1 MNKIT
6 IELTDTQ
13 LKGLEYVALSPQ
25 EWAENAVT
33 ERARI
38 ANDEIVKMVVEQCL
52 NNGEQ
57 IPTTRE
63 EIVAHGFECGVVKT
77 AAERNAEAEA
87 KMAEMAPQEDQ
98 E

>member
-1 MNKIT
+1 MNTIT

-13 LKGLEYVALSPQ
+13 LKGLQYAALSPQ
-25 EWAENAVT
+25 EWAENAVH

-38 ANDEIVKMVVEQCL
+38 ANDEIVKTVVEQCL

-77 AAERNAEAEA
+77 AEQRNAEAEA
-87 KMAEMAPQEDQ
+87 QMAEMAPQE
-98 E
+98 EV